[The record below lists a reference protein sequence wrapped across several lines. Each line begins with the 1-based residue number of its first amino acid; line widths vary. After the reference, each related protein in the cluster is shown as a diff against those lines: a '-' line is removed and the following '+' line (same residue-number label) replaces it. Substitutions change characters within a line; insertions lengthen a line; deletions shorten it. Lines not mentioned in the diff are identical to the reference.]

1 MCAASVN
8 GNVRRHGSQ
17 QRYLF
22 KSLPVVADALT
33 ESSAWLD
40 IINVRS
46 RGRRKHASGELVLEA
61 FSCQPPRGVKV
72 VDRRSAYI
80 GGTHE
85 PEDA

>member
-33 ESSAWLD
+33 ESSWPD

-72 VDRRSAYI
+72 VDRTNI